1 MSPNSSCASPSS
13 ATSTAITIS
22 AASSFVPGVQVSL
35 SSGSNPSCSGEAIT
49 FDAAATNGGSTPTYQ
64 WQVNGNT
71 VGTGPTYSSSSLANG
86 SIVTCIL
93 TSSLSCA
100 SPATANSNSTTLSI
114 NQNVTPSVVSAI
126 TAGSNPSCTGQPVT
140 FTATPTNGGTS
151 PSYQWQVNGNNVGTN
166 SPTYS
171 SSSLTNGQV
180 VTCVMT
186 SNAACASP
194 STSTSS
200 GIAMQISSVTPTVS
214 TTITAGSNPIC
225 AGSPVSFSATATNGG
240 TAPSYQWYV
249 NGIAVSGATTTFYSS
264 SNLANGDVV
273 TCSLTSNESCVTT
286 STVNSVGITMTVNQ
300 IPGTPVITQNGLVL
314 TSSAPTG
321 NQWYLNGVA
330 IVGATSQTYTATQNG
345 NYTVVVSNSGCT
357 SPASANSIV
366 STVGIDEAV
375 NNGTSFVIYPNPNN
389 GKFTV
394 VFSTTEI
401 MHYTITL
408 HNAIGQVIYEEELKD
423 FTGYFTKN
431 FDVIEL
437 GKGEYFLTIEN
448 SKHQRMEKVIV
459 Y

>member
-1 MSPNSSCASPSS
+1 
-13 ATSTAITIS
+13 
-22 AASSFVPGVQVSL
+22 
-35 SSGSNPSCSGEAIT
+35 
-49 FDAAATNGGSTPTYQ
+49 
-64 WQVNGNT
+64 
-71 VGTGPTYSSSSLANG
+71 
-86 SIVTCIL
+86 
-93 TSSLSCA
+93 
-100 SPATANSNSTTLSI
+100 
-114 NQNVTPSVVSAI
+114 
-126 TAGSNPSCTGQPVT
+126 
-140 FTATPTNGGTS
+140 
-151 PSYQWQVNGNNVGTN
+151 
-166 SPTYS
+166 
-171 SSSLTNGQV
+171 
-180 VTCVMT
+180 
-186 SNAACASP
+186 
-194 STSTSS
+194 
-200 GIAMQISSVTPTVS
+200 
-214 TTITAGSNPIC
+214 
-225 AGSPVSFSATATNGG
+225 
-240 TAPSYQWYV
+240 
-249 NGIAVSGATTTFYSS
+249 
-264 SNLANGDVV
+264 
-273 TCSLTSNESCVTT
+273 
-286 STVNSVGITMTVNQ
+286 MTVNQ

-314 TSSAPTG
+314 TSSSATG

-330 IVGATSQTYTATQNG
+330 IAGATSQSYTATQNG

-448 SKHQRMEKVIV
+448 SKQQRMEKVIV